1 MERAMTRPHSKKH
14 ERAIR
19 ETEERMGEESRLG
32 DLNRARSITV
42 GTAFG
47 GTTEI
52 GMRCNDGRFVWSLMQ
67 PVEVIELIHQL
78 AANVGCHLHLTP
90 RRDFSSWRDW
100 RVSEQESLH
109 LNGHPPFS
117 NDMALHMG
125 VGKQIGYENLP
136 GDTPVLRNE
145 EYARETVAVEKLSD
159 GRSADGAAGAS

>member
-1 MERAMTRPHSKKH
+1 MSEDIDKQH
-14 ERAIR
+14 E
-19 ETEERMGEESRLG
+19 EEMRKIDRRMSEECRLG
-32 DLNRARSITV
+32 DFNRARSITV

-78 AANVGCHLHLTP
+78 AANVGCHINLAP

-100 RVSEQESLH
+100 RVSEEERLH
-109 LNGHPPFS
+109 LNGHPPFP

-125 VGKQIGYENLP
+125 VGKQLGYENLP

-145 EYARETVAVEKLSD
+145 DYANNQAVAVERPDD

>member
-1 MERAMTRPHSKKH
+1 MSEDIHKQH
-14 ERAIR
+14 E
-19 ETEERMGEESRLG
+19 EEMLKIDRRMSEESRMG

-78 AANVGCHLHLTP
+78 AANVGCHLNLAP

-100 RVSEQESLH
+100 RVSEEERLH
-109 LNGHPPFS
+109 LNGHAPFP

-125 VGKQIGYENLP
+125 VGKQIGYENPP
-136 GDTPVLRNE
+136 GETPVLRNE
-145 EYARETVAVEKLSD
+145 EHAEQAVAVEKLSD
-159 GRSADGAAGAS
+159 DGAADGAAGAS

>member
-1 MERAMTRPHSKKH
+1 MSEDIHKQH
-14 ERAIR
+14 E
-19 ETEERMGEESRLG
+19 EEMLKIDRRMSEESRMG

-78 AANVGCHLHLTP
+78 AANVGCHLSLAP

-100 RVSEQESLH
+100 RVSEEERLH
-109 LNGHPPFS
+109 LNGHPPFP
-117 NDMALHMG
+117 NDMARHMG
-125 VGKQIGYENLP
+125 VGKQVGYENLP
-136 GDTPVLRNE
+136 DDTPVLRNE
-145 EYARETVAVEKLSD
+145 EYAEQVMAVEKLSD
-159 GRSADGAAGAS
+159 NGAADGATASS

>member
-1 MERAMTRPHSKKH
+1 MTRLHSKKH
-14 ERAIR
+14 ERTIR
-19 ETEERMGEESRLG
+19 ETEERMSEESRLG

-78 AANVGCHLHLTP
+78 AANVGCHINLAP

-100 RVSEQESLH
+100 RVSEEERLH
-109 LNGHPPFS
+109 LNGHAPFP

-125 VGKQIGYENLP
+125 VGKQLGYENLP

-145 EYARETVAVEKLSD
+145 DYANNQAVAVERPDD